1 MQTTYSDDIFID
13 GNHQFM
19 STNIKSKLFT
29 TFTLPENL
37 DQTIQDITNQY
48 SVLFNKIFVLEVEG
62 KEELICTYNIDQF
75 NINEKVI
82 PNTILLHRKKEH
94 NVLYSINSL
103 NTLIQELNGGKIDT
117 QYEINW
123 EDYKNSILLVQDG
136 VLKKMSTKIHKII
149 TL

>member
-1 MQTTYSDDIFID
+1 MKEQKNDVFIDELDFNRKHDMGKLFVTFFNEEDLENTIQEITKRYTILHSKIFIL
-13 GNHQFM
+13 Q
-19 STNIKSKLFT
+19 
-29 TFTLPENL
+29 
-37 DQTIQDITNQY
+37 
-48 SVLFNKIFVLEVEG
+48 VEG
-62 KEELICTYNIDQF
+62 KENLIATYNIDQF
-75 NINEKVI
+75 NINDKVI

-123 EDYKNSILLVQDG
+123 GDYKNSILLVQDG

-149 TL
+149 TI

>member
-1 MQTTYSDDIFID
+1 
-13 GNHQFM
+13 M
-19 STNIKSKLFT
+19 SQNIKSKLFT
-29 TFTLPENL
+29 TFTLLENL
-37 DQTIQDITNQY
+37 DSTIQEITKHY
-48 SVLFNKIFVLEVEG
+48 SILFNKIFVLEVEG
-62 KEELICTYNIDQF
+62 KEEYILTYNVDQF
-75 NINEKVI
+75 NINSKVI
-82 PNTILLHRKKEH
+82 PNTILLHRKKEF

-103 NTLIQELNGGKIDT
+103 NTLISELNGGKIDI

>member
-1 MQTTYSDDIFID
+1 MKEQKNDVFID
-13 GNHQFM
+13 ELHFNHKHEM
-19 STNIKSKLFT
+19 GKLFV
-29 TFTLPENL
+29 TFFNEEDL
-37 DQTIQDITNQY
+37 DSTIQEITKRYNI
-48 SVLFNKIFVLEVEG
+48 LHNKIFILHVEG
-62 KEELICTYNIDQF
+62 KESLIATYNVDQVNIDSHS
-75 NINEKVI
+75 VL

-123 EDYKNSILLVQDG
+123 SDYKNSILLVQDG

>member
-1 MQTTYSDDIFID
+1 MTTPQDDIFID
-13 GNHQFM
+13 GNHHQIM
-19 STNIKSKLFT
+19 SQNNKSKLFT

-62 KEELICTYNIDQF
+62 KDELICTYNIDQF
-75 NINEKVI
+75 NISDKVI

-94 NVLYSINSL
+94 NLLYSINSL

-117 QYEINW
+117 QYEIKW